1 MKKTIFILLLLIFLT
16 GCSNQ
21 NVSIDNGNL
30 LEAERIKV
38 IENQIRKEH
47 EQWRK
52 EWETLMI
59 KNNSKYPE
67 AKMSIS
73 VTTGSMLWDDKTKAP
88 HEVSFLQNAEEKQN
102 GWKISIVT
110 GYIYTYKY
118 DDLGLKINTSE
129 LYEPYFFE
137 KSDKPLIKRNGNI
150 IYNAS
155 NDSGIIGWDYIEV
168 FFKDP
173 KKPFEDEIKEKQLPA
188 GCTIGTGI
196 AVDHPISK
204 HIKGFQEIAISSI
217 DGNFAGDENCKLDKQ
232 LPGNLMYISFYMDPK
247 KPDRYYKFSYGDC
260 APGPCSIFGDIE
272 FF

>member
-73 VTTGSMLWDDKTKAP
+73 VTT
-88 HEVSFLQNAEEKQN
+88 
-102 GWKISIVT
+102 
-110 GYIYTYKY
+110 
-118 DDLGLKINTSE
+118 
-129 LYEPYFFE
+129 
-137 KSDKPLIKRNGNI
+137 
-150 IYNAS
+150 
-155 NDSGIIGWDYIEV
+155 
-168 FFKDP
+168 
-173 KKPFEDEIKEKQLPA
+173 
-188 GCTIGTGI
+188 
-196 AVDHPISK
+196 
-204 HIKGFQEIAISSI
+204 
-217 DGNFAGDENCKLDKQ
+217 
-232 LPGNLMYISFYMDPK
+232 
-247 KPDRYYKFSYGDC
+247 
-260 APGPCSIFGDIE
+260 
-272 FF
+272 